1 MEFEFKLKDKFTSD
15 SLITVIA
22 IVITG
27 LCGLLIN
34 YIIQKYF
41 NSDGLGVFSY
51 IISIFLI
58 VNSISTLGMNRAMVF
73 FTSFYSDNIEK
84 RNQLIINAFFLVT
97 CWSFLLFLILNFGL
111 YFLDSFFTKDQ
122 QVYLKIVTLAV
133 PFYSINNV
141 GIAVLNG
148 VRRMKFYSFIRS
160 FRWISLVALLIYISI
175 SNPLKYTFYS
185 FLISESL
192 VFLIIFYSFL
202 RSKYL
207 NGTVRLYSIFLIL
220 DYIKYVYPSQI
231 IVSFNE
237 NIDIIILEN
246 FISEGSLG
254 VYSFSSKVAKAL
266 ILVGVA
272 IQTNFN
278 PIVSSYYKN
287 NFIDKL
293 KNFCLKLRNASFRV
307 FSPMILLTILL
318 YFILVNSF
326 IAENIYLDNFYNF
339 ILQAIFA
346 GLYASFVWSGGIL
359 IMTGKIKQNVM
370 RGLVKLIAITLL
382 TYFCVIIFPIKYGI
396 YIGFSLMMIS
406 QLFIDRFFIY
416 KYVGIK
422 IF

>member
-1 MEFEFKLKDKFTSD
+1 M
-15 SLITVIA
+15 
-22 IVITG
+22 
-27 LCGLLIN
+27 
-34 YIIQKYF
+34 
-41 NSDGLGVFSY
+41 
-51 IISIFLI
+51 
-58 VNSISTLGMNRAMVF
+58 
-73 FTSFYSDNIEK
+73 
-84 RNQLIINAFFLVT
+84 
-97 CWSFLLFLILNFGL
+97 
-111 YFLDSFFTKDQ
+111 
-122 QVYLKIVTLAV
+122 
-133 PFYSINNV
+133 
-141 GIAVLNG
+141 
-148 VRRMKFYSFIRS
+148 
-160 FRWISLVALLIYISI
+160 
-175 SNPLKYTFYS
+175 
-185 FLISESL
+185 
-192 VFLIIFYSFL
+192 
-202 RSKYL
+202 
-207 NGTVRLYSIFLIL
+207 YSIFLIL